1 MADVLVRVEYDGSVY
16 DLDIESDIPLR
27 VDISAV
33 ENQAIGKFFGVGSQ
47 TFDLPGTKNNNQF
60 FKHGYKVTA
69 EDIPAFYNTIPGR
82 IILNGETVLDGQFQL
97 LEVVTDDQGYTT
109 YKCRITDQVVTFN
122 DVLGNKLIK
131 NCDWSDLDHSLTYA
145 NITGSW
151 EQDGLL
157 NGSVFYPLAFYGF
170 DNPDQI
176 QLPWPAFL
184 PSGSSSGN
192 YLDNVLTPL
201 NVKQFIPAVRVEDT
215 LNKIFD
221 QAGFNYTGSFVTGSD
236 FRNLYI
242 LPKAQDALGIVGEPQ
257 ELPLINVNNSTNQ
270 TVTTGASNQQ
280 ILFDTVVSDPQSVYD
295 GANDAYYSA
304 GGGIHTF
311 DTNISFF
318 NPTAFTGGDVTIT
331 LEIVQGSSVSSP
343 SVSVIGTSTVNLTSA
358 YGFNSVFMNAGGTKN
373 VSAGN
378 YVWVRI
384 TYTVNSGSPGNI
396 TVFFGANFE
405 CTNAPQA
412 TIGATVNMGLQ
423 FGGSTKSIDVLN
435 GLIEQFNLVLTP
447 VKGNQKTISIDTFDN
462 WIRSGDIKDWTDKLD
477 TATRIAI
484 NHTIDEQPK
493 QLLFQNAND
502 SDRISKAALESDPNY
517 QYGTLRVLA
526 DNNISQGED
535 TIGDYF
541 GPTVLGGPF
550 ISNTTGTGTSGD
562 GTFQFDLNEN
572 FVIPHL
578 YKF

>member
-151 EQDGLL
+151 AEDGLL
-157 NGSVFYPLAFYGF
+157 SGSVFYPLAFYGF

-405 CTNAPQA
+405 CTDAPQA
-412 TIGATVNMGLQ
+412 TIQVKNTSDNATLSSVSSSLVMSM
-423 FGGSTKSIDVLN
+423 FSTTLSM
-435 GLIEQFNLVLTP
+435 FTP
-447 VKGNQKTISIDTFDN
+447 
-462 WIRSGDIKDWTDKLD
+462 SGM
-477 TATRIAI
+477 
-484 NHTIDEQPK
+484 
-493 QLLFQNAND
+493 LL
-502 SDRISKAALESDPNY
+502 L
-517 QYGTLRVLA
+517 
-526 DNNISQGED
+526 
-535 TIGDYF
+535 
-541 GPTVLGGPF
+541 
-550 ISNTTGTGTSGD
+550 
-562 GTFQFDLNEN
+562 
-572 FVIPHL
+572 
-578 YKF
+578 